1 MCDSVWRDF
10 LHKVIFVET
19 ENHKMKSEIQV
30 KDKSTSRRSLQ
41 LLVRLIHI
49 QARATDLTNWS
60 DLRT

>member
-1 MCDSVWRDF
+1 MCALVWRDF

-30 KDKSTSRRSLQ
+30 KDKSNSRRSLQ

-49 QARATDLTNWS
+49 QAWATDLS

>member
-1 MCDSVWRDF
+1 MCASVVRDF

-19 ENHKMKSEIQV
+19 ENKKMKSEIQV
-30 KDKSTSRRSLQ
+30 KDKSLQ

-49 QARATDLTNWS
+49 QAWATDLS